1 MIRPIVGRFFYANFK
16 GEKMKKIY
24 EPKTFEKK
32 LYKKWEESGYFKSNP
47 NPDKKKYSIV
57 MPPPNVT
64 GILHL
69 GHAIN
74 NTIQDIL
81 IRYKRMDGY
90 EALWI
95 PGTDHASISTE
106 HKVVNKLLEEGKT
119 KEELGREGFL
129 KECWDW
135 TEKYGNTIRSQLR
148 ELGVSCDWSRE
159 AFTMDENLTR
169 AVRRVFKKMYDEGLI
184 YKGYRIVNWDSK
196 AKTAI
201 SDAEVKYNENEKGHL
216 RYIRYFFENSDE
228 FITIATTRPET
239 IFGDLA
245 VAVNPDDERFKDK
258 IGKNLILPLVGRKI
272 PLIEDS
278 YVDMEYGTGL
288 VKITP
293 SHDPNDFEV
302 GKRHNLGQCVVFN
315 EDGTIKEGY
324 GEFSGLDRLK
334 ARALVV
340 EKLKENGNLE
350 KIEDIV
356 HSVGYSE
363 RTKEPIEP
371 LVSEQWF
378 VKMKELAKLCID
390 AYDNN
395 EVTLVPSNMSKT
407 YMDWL
412 NNIKDWTISRQL
424 WWGHRIPVFYTD
436 DGEIIV
442 SEDDPDENGYLNG
455 IHVTQEEDTLD
466 TWFSSALWPFAT
478 LGWPEE
484 TEDLKYYFPTDV
496 LVTGYDILFFW
507 VIRMIF
513 SSKYNLSQSPFHH
526 VFFTGLIR
534 DKDGRKMSKS
544 LGNGVDPIEVIDKY
558 GADALRFTLVTGT
571 SPGNDS
577 RYDEKKVQASRN
589 FANKLWNASR
599 FVLMNIDENDDVS
612 FDNLDLMIED
622 KWILK
627 RLNDCVAEERKNL
640 DNYEI
645 GLAAERVENFI
656 WNEYCDWYI
665 EFAKLSLYGEDENR
679 KKTVKKV
686 LIYVLNNMLALLH
699 PFMPF
704 ITEEIYG
711 QIPSNTNK
719 MLIIEKFPKFKKEF
733 EYSNESQRIDEA
745 IAAITK
751 IRNQRSE
758 LNVKSNV
765 KQNLIIVAKDDEII
779 SMLNSTKS
787 IIKQLSN
794 SKNIEIIKDEREI
807 DNAIKLNFNNFNIY
821 MLLDDLID
829 YNKEK
834 ERIESEI
841 KKYES
846 EVNRSQGK
854 LNNIGFIEKAPEK
867 VVNEEKEKLQN
878 YKDLLQK
885 SKESLKEIL
894 DKLND

>member
-1 MIRPIVGRFFYANFK
+1 
-16 GEKMKKIY
+16 MKKIY

>member
-1 MIRPIVGRFFYANFK
+1 
-16 GEKMKKIY
+16 
-24 EPKTFEKK
+24 
-32 LYKKWEESGYFKSNP
+32 
-47 NPDKKKYSIV
+47 
-57 MPPPNVT
+57 
-64 GILHL
+64 
-69 GHAIN
+69 
-74 NTIQDIL
+74 
-81 IRYKRMDGY
+81 
-90 EALWI
+90 
-95 PGTDHASISTE
+95 
-106 HKVVNKLLEEGKT
+106 
-119 KEELGREGFL
+119 
-129 KECWDW
+129 
-135 TEKYGNTIRSQLR
+135 
-148 ELGVSCDWSRE
+148 
-159 AFTMDENLTR
+159 
-169 AVRRVFKKMYDEGLI
+169 RRVFKKMYDEGLI